1 MPPSSRRGAAALKL
15 QVPFIQ
21 LPLLF
26 DADALA
32 QEIDALGES
41 VWKPHPQG
49 FPGNS
54 MLPLL
59 AVDGD
64 PDNEAFSGAMRPT
77 PHLQRCRYLQQTLA
91 SLGATI
97 GRTRLMRLAGQAEV
111 TRHADQGYYWTERVR
126 VHVPFV
132 TQPTVRFE
140 CDGQTIHMAAGE
152 CWIFDTWR
160 QHSVQNDAVQSRI
173 HLVCDT
179 VGGAAF
185 WDLVGQGRP
194 HDANLPGWQPRR
206 VTPDPAAST
215 AFACESVNVPT
226 VMTPWELSQH
236 LSFLFAECHP
246 HAQLQQLQQHT
257 GRLIRQWKGLWA
269 QYGDADAGRATFRA
283 AFDAYAQLVRPLAQ
297 GVTLRNE
304 MPWFQVLMVMLS
316 RAVVVPEGGY
326 VAAKPVGEYA

>member
-1 MPPSSRRGAAALKL
+1 MKL

-26 DADALA
+26 DAAVLA
-32 QEIDALGES
+32 QEIEALGES

-64 PDNEAFSGAMRPT
+64 PDNEAFSGPMRPT

-126 VHVPFV
+126 VHVPLV

-140 CDGQTIHMAAGE
+140 CDGHTIHMAAGE

-179 VGGAAF
+179 VGGGAF
-185 WDLVGQGRP
+185 WDMVGHGRP
-194 HDANLPGWQPRR
+194 HDADLPGWQPRR
-206 VTPDPAAST
+206 VTPDPT
-215 AFACESVNVPT
+215 APVGFACESVNVPA
-226 VMTPWELSQH
+226 VMSPWELAQH
-236 LSFLFAECHP
+236 LSFLFAECLPHP
-246 HAQLQQLQQHT
+246 QLPQLQQHT

-269 QYGDADAGRATFRA
+269 QHGDAPEGRAAFRA
-283 AFDAYAQLVRPLAQ
+283 AFDAYATAVRPLAQ

-304 MPWFQVLMVMLS
+304 MPWFQVMMVMLS
-316 RAVVVPEGGY
+316 RAAVMPDGGY
-326 VAAKPVGEYA
+326 VAAKPPGEYA

>member
-1 MPPSSRRGAAALKL
+1 MKL

-26 DADALA
+26 DAPVLA
-32 QEIDALGES
+32 QEIEALGES

-77 PHLQRCRYLQQTLA
+77 PHLQRCRYLQQLLA
-91 SLGATI
+91 SLGATV

-111 TRHADQGYYWTERVR
+111 TRHADQGYYWVERVR
-126 VHVPFV
+126 VHVPIV

-140 CDGQTIHMAAGE
+140 CDGQVIHMAAGE

-160 QHSVQNDAVQSRI
+160 QHSVQNDAVHSRI

-179 VGGAAF
+179 VGGGAF

-194 HDANLPGWQPRR
+194 HDALPPGWQPRR
-206 VTPDPAAST
+206 VAPDPSASVD
-215 AFACESVNVPT
+215 FACESVNVPA
-226 VMTPWELSQH
+226 VMSPWELTQH
-236 LSFLFAECHP
+236 LTFLFGECLPHP
-246 HAQLQQLQQHT
+246 QLPQLQAHA
-257 GRLIRQWKGLWA
+257 GRLLRQWKGLWA
-269 QYGDADAGRATFRA
+269 QHGETAEGRAQFRT
-283 AFDAYAQLVRPLAQ
+283 AFDAFARNVRPLAQ
-297 GVTLRNE
+297 GVNLRNE
-304 MPWFQVLMVMLS
+304 MPWLQVMMVMLS

-326 VAAKPVGEYA
+326 VAAKPMGDYA

>member
-1 MPPSSRRGAAALKL
+1 VKL

-21 LPLLF
+21 LPLTF
-26 DADALA
+26 DAAVLA
-32 QEIDALGES
+32 QEIEALGEA

-59 AVDGD
+59 AVNGD
-64 PDNEAFSGAMRPT
+64 PDNEAFSGPMRPT
-77 PHLQRCRYLQQTLA
+77 SHLQHCPYLRQLLA

-126 VHVPFV
+126 VHVPIV

-140 CDGQTIHMAAGE
+140 CDGQIIHMAVGE

-185 WDLVGQGRP
+185 WDLVGHGRA
-194 HDANLPGWQPRR
+194 HDAATGGWQPRR
-206 VTPDPAAST
+206 VAPDVT
-215 AFACESVNVPT
+215 APTDFACETVNVPL

-236 LSFLFAECHP
+236 LSFLLAEALP
-246 HAQLQQLQQHT
+246 HAQLPVLNQHA

-269 QYGDADAGRATFRA
+269 QYGDAAEGRAKFRA
-283 AFDAYAQLVRPLAQ
+283 AFDAFAMAVRPLAQ

-304 MPWFQVLMVMLS
+304 MPWFQVVMVMIARVAVAPADA
-316 RAVVVPEGGY
+316 RA
-326 VAAKPVGEYA
+326 AAHSAGEYA